1 MARVGWPHKNGVE
14 KRQNSKL
21 FCKFALKTIDMKD
34 LLHIK
39 HAGDYAAV
47 LGTAVDHPLVNVI
60 HYDELGAIGH
70 NLLRL
75 GVYAI
80 FVQDNFPTDASY
92 GLSRYITSTGS
103 LTAAAPGQ
111 IIGKSDDGHRVEY
124 HGWAL
129 LFDPEMMRGTAFE
142 RNLVDYHFFSYNVN
156 EALRTTDDEKHTL
169 WRLMEMIRTELARQP
184 RTAMAD
190 TIVRDYIVLL
200 CDYCRLFY
208 QRQFKAAV
216 KERSDVLS
224 RFQQVLATYYDR
236 QLQHTLGVPS
246 VKYCASELCLSPS
259 YFGDLIRNLTGQSPT
274 QAIQDFLINRA
285 KSLMVGGCTVTQ
297 TADALGFEYPQHFTR
312 FFKKHTGIQ
321 PSKYVASLKGTPQA
335 RRGGGW
341 A

>member
-111 IIGKSDDGHRVEY
+111 IIGKSDDGHRVER

-156 EALRTTDDEKHTL
+156 EALRTTDDEKLTL

-190 TIVRDYIVLL
+190 TIVGGLHR
-200 CDYCRLFY
+200 
-208 QRQFKAAV
+208 AAV
-216 KERSDVLS
+216 RLLPPVLPAPVQSRRQGAER
-224 RFQQVLATYYDR
+224 
-236 QLQHTLGVPS
+236 
-246 VKYCASELCLSPS
+246 CAEPLPAGARHLLRPAAPAHPRRAERENAAR
-259 YFGDLIRNLTGQSPT
+259 RNCACRP
-274 QAIQDFLINRA
+274 
-285 KSLMVGGCTVTQ
+285 
-297 TADALGFEYPQHFTR
+297 
-312 FFKKHTGIQ
+312 
-321 PSKYVASLKGTPQA
+321 VASAT
-335 RRGGGW
+335 
-341 A
+341 